1 MIDSFGLAVSH
12 GLLLLVAWRLV
23 FRPDLDDED
32 AQPKPERRVFFKARK
47 DA

>member
-32 AQPKPERRVFFKARK
+32 AQPKSERPVFWKARK
-47 DA
+47 NA

>member
-23 FRPDLDDED
+23 FRPDLDDEN
-32 AQPKPERRVFFKARK
+32 AQPKPQSRPFWKARK

>member
-12 GLLLLVAWRLV
+12 GLLLLLAWRLI

-32 AQPKPERRVFFKARK
+32 AQPKRETRAFWKARK

>member
-23 FRPDLDDED
+23 FRPDLDDEN
-32 AQPKPERRVFFKARK
+32 AKPKQPFSFWKARK

>member
-12 GLLLLVAWRLV
+12 ALLLLVAWRLV

-32 AQPKPERRVFFKARK
+32 AQPKRESRPFLKARN

>member
-23 FRPDLDDED
+23 FRPDLDDD
-32 AQPKPERRVFFKARK
+32 NAQPAKESRPFWKARK

>member
-23 FRPDLDDED
+23 FRPDLDDD
-32 AQPKPERRVFFKARK
+32 GARPERQSRPFRKARK